1 MNFHVLFFFFFKFE
15 KTLLEVKSAK
25 QFQCDRKYE
34 NSETIPKAD
43 KSRFNYDPW
52 LTRSFSLGGEGTNPQ
67 LRRAGGCFTAW
78 GSVSRLSLLLLIVIL
93 QQLNYKL
100 NPFAK

>member
-1 MNFHVLFFFFFKFE
+1 MNFHVLFFKKNKFE

-34 NSETIPKAD
+34 NSETIPEAD
-43 KSRFNYDPW
+43 KSRFNYDPR
-52 LTRSFSLGGEGTNPQ
+52 LTHSFSLGGEGTNPQ
-67 LRRAGGCFTAW
+67 LRRAGGCLTAR
-78 GSVSRLSLLLLIVIL
+78 GSVSGLSLLVLRVIP